1 MQMKS
6 SNTFKSVNRSL
17 DSSRKSTSVIDHK
30 AYQHYIQNSKIATRE
45 EVANYVEHGKLIS
58 SFYKIVSE
66 QILESKGGVYIKGFG
81 YFGIMKLMKMPVK
94 RFDMQERKMKLNTKN
109 EMFNTY
115 FVPISKN
122 NLFRLYTF
130 DMSFSRDYFKAFLD
144 KINQGYRYMFN
155 ASLFYSDLR
164 KVGAKI

>member
-1 MQMKS
+1 MRSKF
-6 SNTFKSVNRSL
+6 NTANRSL
-17 DSSRKSTSVIDHK
+17 DSTRKSTSVIDHK
-30 AYQHYIQNSKIATRE
+30 AYQYYIQNSKIASRE
-45 EVANYVEHGKLIS
+45 EVENYVEHGKLIS

-81 YFGIMKLMKMPVK
+81 YFGIMKLMSIPVK
-94 RFDMQERKMKLNTKN
+94 RFDMKDKKTKLNTKT

-122 NLFRLYTF
+122 NLARLYTF
-130 DMSFSRDYFKAFLD
+130 DMSFSRDYFKAFLE
-144 KINQGYRYMFN
+144 KINQGYRYTFN

-164 KVGAKI
+164 KVGARI

>member
-1 MQMKS
+1 MKS
-6 SNTFKSVNRSL
+6 NNTFKSVSKSL
-17 DSSRKSTSVIDHK
+17 DSTRKSTSLIDHK
-30 AYQHYIQNSKIATRE
+30 AYQYYIQNSKITSRE

-81 YFGIMKLMKMPVK
+81 YFGIMKLMKIPIRKRDVK
-94 RFDMQERKMKLNTKN
+94 DWKIKLNTKT

-122 NLFRLYTF
+122 NIFRLYTF
-130 DMSFSRDYFKAFLD
+130 DMSFSKGYFDAFIAR
-144 KINQGYRYMFN
+144 INAGYRYTFN

-164 KVGAKI
+164 KVGARI